1 MRKFIPL
8 TAANDRAEVN
18 LTPMLDVVF
27 IMLIF
32 FIVTAVFVREQGLTV
47 PEPSPP
53 TATVNEERPIIVDVM
68 AGRRLLVAGQE
79 VDERLIG
86 AQLVSLHAENP
97 AAAVIIRPRADAA
110 TEMVIKVMDSARQ
123 AGITAI
129 SFAAL

>member
-1 MRKFIPL
+1 
-8 TAANDRAEVN
+8 
-18 LTPMLDVVF
+18 
-27 IMLIF
+27 MLIF

>member
-1 MRKFIPL
+1 MRKFIPV

-47 PEPSPP
+47 PESSPP
-53 TATVNEERPIIVDVM
+53 TNAISEERPIVVDVM

-86 AQLVSLHAENP
+86 AQIARLHAENP
-97 AAAVIIRPRADAA
+97 AAAVVIRPRADAA
-110 TEMVIKVMDSARQ
+110 TEW
-123 AGITAI
+123 
-129 SFAAL
+129 